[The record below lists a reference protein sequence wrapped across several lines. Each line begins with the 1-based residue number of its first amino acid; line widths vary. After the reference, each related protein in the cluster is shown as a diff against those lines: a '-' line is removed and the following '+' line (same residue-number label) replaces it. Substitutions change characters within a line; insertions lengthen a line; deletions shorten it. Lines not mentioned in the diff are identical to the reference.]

1 MTMTTY
7 IIDTPAED
15 PPLAIPMMT
24 IEDVAHLINVS
35 QAQVRRWINAGKF
48 PNAVRLPGRGH
59 WRVPVADYES
69 FIRAHQR
76 SSAGDSATASGG

>member
-1 MTMTTY
+1 MTTTY
-7 IIDTPAED
+7 ITTD
-15 PPLAIPMMT
+15 PQQATPMMT
-24 IEDVAHLINVS
+24 IEDVAHLLNVC
-35 QAQVRRWINAGKF
+35 QPQVRRWIAAGRF